1 VILLNSLVKV
11 KFISLTKG
19 KGLFA
24 KKEIQ
29 KGKII
34 DNAHVI
40 LIPNKEYQLLEKTSV
55 SNYCFVWENPKHK
68 SEFKNAIAMSICQFM
83 NHSYNPNVRYQYN
96 YKDDSIK
103 FIALRKILKDEELT
117 INYNGNIDDKS
128 PVWFSV
134 LD

>member
-1 VILLNSLVKV
+1 VILLNTLVKV
-11 KFISLTKG
+11 KFISSTKG

-24 KKEIQ
+24 ENEIQ
-29 KGKII
+29 KGEII

-40 LIPNKEYQLLEKTSV
+40 LIPNKEYRLLEKTSV
-55 SNYCFVWENPKHK
+55 SNYCFTWENPKYK

-96 YKDDSIK
+96 YKNDSIK

-117 INYNGNIDDKS
+117 INYNGSISDQS
-128 PVWFSV
+128 PVWFKVS
-134 LD
+134 D